1 MQFDAQQHAEMMGSM
16 LIDNALEEAPL
27 FSFENPRKDM
37 ETIIHKILQSSPP
50 SHDLISDAEDSG
62 VEVSELFADTATTAE
77 KLRVIRRYLKDKV
90 GDTPSPPQAHQSR
103 PEVDEINDSLMGLS
117 ITNFGQISNRQ
128 LHEKLLAL
136 TQSARGLPK
145 EAQMVIDHVMLLR
158 AKERYLFDCAVNR
171 EVVSDDPWLQDLWDW
186 VAGRSPNTSCCARS

>member
-1 MQFDAQQHAEMMGSM
+1 MQFDAQQHADMMGSM
-16 LIDNALEEAPL
+16 LIDNALADAPL
-27 FSFENPRKDM
+27 FRFGNPKKEM
-37 ETIIHKILQSSPP
+37 ESIVQKILQSSPP
-50 SHDLISDAEDSG
+50 NRDLISDTEAWNVD
-62 VEVSELFADTATTAE
+62 VSELFPDTATTAE
-77 KLRVIRRYLKDKV
+77 KLRGIRRYLKDKV
-90 GDTPSPPQAHQSR
+90 QETHSPPQANSPQ
-103 PEVDEINDSLMGLS
+103 PVIDEINDSLMGLS
-117 ITNFGQISNRQ
+117 ITSFGQVSNRQ

-136 TQSARGLPK
+136 TQNARGLPK